1 MGTTPSDG
9 DPVNGTVTVTGSAT
23 DDVGVT
29 SVVLLVDGAVAG
41 TTAPATDGSV
51 SIAWN
56 SATLANGSHTVQLR
70 ARDAAGN
77 TGLSDLVSVTV
88 QNVDDEAPSPPGT
101 LTAVW
106 GSPSK
111 VTLAWSAATDNAAVT
126 GYRVYRDDDPVPL
139 AEPSPQQPAGT
150 STRASRT

>member
-1 MGTTPSDG
+1 M
-9 DPVNGTVTVTGSAT
+9 TGSAT

-51 SIAWN
+51 SIPWN
-56 SATLANGSHTVQLR
+56 SATLANGSHTLQLR

-88 QNVDDEAPSPPGT
+88 QNVDDEAPSPP
-101 LTAVW
+101 A
-106 GSPSK
+106 
-111 VTLAWSAATDNAAVT
+111 
-126 GYRVYRDDDPVPL
+126 
-139 AEPSPQQPAGT
+139 PSPPCGAAPA
-150 STRASRT
+150 R